1 MQEIVPGIWHW
12 TALHEG
18 IRSRVSSYYVQPS
31 RVLIDP
37 MLPEADGLDWFAQ
50 RGVDRILLTNRHHY
64 RHSDRFTA
72 ALGCPVLC
80 HEAGLH
86 EFEGG
91 PEVQGFSFEEDVA
104 DGIVAREVGVICPEE
119 TALHIRH
126 GDGAMAFA
134 DSVMNLSETGL
145 GFAPDRYIG
154 DDPEAIKRGL
164 RASLRKLL
172 RHEWDTLAVGHGDP
186 IAPGGRTALTAFV
199 GALDE

>member
-1 MQEIVPGIWHW
+1 MREIAPGIWHW
-12 TALHEG
+12 TAFHEG

-31 RVLIDP
+31 RVVIDP
-37 MLPEADGLDWFAQ
+37 MLPEADGLDWFAE

-91 PEVQGFSFEEDVA
+91 PDVQGFSFEEQVA
-104 DGIVAREVGVICPEE
+104 NGIVAREVGVLCPEE
-119 TALHIRH
+119 TALHICH
-126 GDGAMAFA
+126 DAGAMALA
-134 DSVMNLSETGL
+134 DSVINWPETGL

-164 RASLRKLL
+164 RASLRNLL
-172 RHEWDTLAVGHGDP
+172 RHEWDTLAVAHGDP
-186 IAPGGRTALTAFV
+186 IAPGGRTELAAFV